1 MTREELKKLIN
12 EIEEPDRAMME
23 KAAARQAELAKPPGS
38 LGRLEDISVK
48 IAGITGELAP
58 NVTRQAIAVMSAD
71 NGVWE
76 EGVACAPQSVTRA
89 QTINFTRRL
98 TGVGALSKNFGVDLL
113 VTDVGVLDP
122 IPDELYTDRPEVAV
136 GAAAECAT
144 GSVAAIGKAEL
155 TEKGVL
161 AGTGARAGIG
171 VQAGDKVAAGT
182 GARTEI
188 GARAGKIWN
197 RKIRPATNNIY
208 KEAAM
213 TEEEALLAIET
224 GIEAARTLKKLGY
237 GMIGVGEMGIGN
249 TTTSTCLLAE
259 FTGVPAA
266 QIVGKGGGLSSD
278 GYERK
283 KAVVSGACERA
294 ERELG
299 DRREDPIAVL
309 AELGGFDIAAMAG
322 AYIGAAAC
330 RLPVVIDGYISV
342 VAALTADRI
351 FDYYRVTSDVAGQSG
366 CLDAAAQAVRAGQPG
381 KPAGPTFRL
390 ADFMFASHK
399 SFERGYEVAVE
410 ALGLEPMLL
419 LGMRLGEGSGC
430 PIAFKVIESAVA
442 VMRDMATFEEA
453 AINDDYLDEIRLGD
467 SF

>member
-1 MTREELKKLIN
+1 MTRENLV
-12 EIEEPDRAMME
+12 EILNRITAPDAEMMARAE
-23 KAAARQAELAKPPGS
+23 KRQAELAKPPGS

-58 NVTRQAIAVMSAD
+58 DITKQAIAVMSSD

-113 VTDVGVLDP
+113 VTDMGVLDP
-122 IPDELYTDRPEVAV
+122 IPSELYTDDAATAV
-136 GAAAECAT
+136 RE
-144 GSVAAIGKAEL
+144 
-155 TEKGVL
+155 
-161 AGTGARAGIG
+161 R
-171 VQAGDKVAAGT
+171 
-182 GARTEI
+182 
-188 GARAGKIWN
+188 KIWN
-197 RKIRPATNNIY
+197 RKIRPATDNLY
-208 KEAAM
+208 KKAAM
-213 TEEEALLAIET
+213 TEDEALRAIET
-224 GIEAARTLKKLGY
+224 GIEAAKALKDLGY
-237 GMIGVGEMGIGN
+237 GIIGIGEMGIGN

-259 FTGVPAA
+259 LTGLEAA
-266 QIVGKGGGLSSD
+266 TLVGKGGGLSSD
-278 GYERK
+278 GFEKK

-294 ERELG
+294 EGELG
-299 DRREDPIAVL
+299 DRKSDPIALL
-309 AELGGFDIAAMAG
+309 AQLGGFDIAAMAG
-322 AYIGAAAC
+322 AYIGAALY
-330 RLPVVIDGYISV
+330 RIPVVIDGYISV

-351 FDYYRVTSDVAGQSG
+351 FDFYRTIDIQE
-366 CLDAAAQAVRAGQPG
+366 
-381 KPAGPTFRL
+381 KPHANGGFRL

-453 AINDDYLDEIRLGD
+453 AINDDYLEEIRRGD

>member
-1 MTREELKKLIN
+1 
-12 EIEEPDRAMME
+12 MME

-122 IPDELYTDRPEVAV
+122 IPDELYTDRPEIAV

-144 GSVAAIGKAEL
+144 GSVAAIGKAVV
-155 TEKGVL
+155 TEKGVPAGGKVAAGIGVL

-171 VQAGDKVAAGT
+171 ARAGT
-182 GARTEI
+182 GVQ
-188 GARAGKIWN
+188 AGKIWN

-224 GIEAARTLKKLGY
+224 GFEAARTLKKLGY

-294 ERELG
+294 ESELG

-351 FDYYRVTSDVAGQSG
+351 FDYYRVTSDVAGQ
-366 CLDAAAQAVRAGQPG
+366 PG
-381 KPAGPTFRL
+381 KPAGPAFRL

>member
-1 MTREELKKLIN
+1 MPALAGAEAFYLNGIMKREELIKAIN
-12 EIEEPDRAMME
+12 EIREPDRAMME

-38 LGRLEDISVK
+38 LGRLEDISIK
-48 IAGITGELAP
+48 LAGITGEMAAD
-58 NVTRQAIAVMSAD
+58 VTKQAIIVMSSD
-71 NGVWE
+71 NGVWA

-113 VTDVGVLDP
+113 VTDMGVLEP
-122 IPDELYTDRPEVAV
+122 IPEELYTDDAATAV
-136 GAAAECAT
+136 RE
-144 GSVAAIGKAEL
+144 
-155 TEKGVL
+155 
-161 AGTGARAGIG
+161 R
-171 VQAGDKVAAGT
+171 
-182 GARTEI
+182 
-188 GARAGKIWN
+188 KIWN
-197 RKIRPATNNIY
+197 RKIRPATDNIY

-213 TEEEALLAIET
+213 TEEEALEAIGT
-224 GIEAARTLKKLGY
+224 GMEAAKTLKDLGY
-237 GMIGVGEMGIGN
+237 GIIGIGEMGIGN

-259 FTGVPAA
+259 FTGLAAA

-294 ERELG
+294 EGELG
-299 DRREDPIAVL
+299 DRKTDPVALL
-309 AELGGFDIAAMAG
+309 AQLGGFDIAAMAG
-322 AYIGAAAC
+322 AFIGAALY
-330 RLPVVIDGYISV
+330 RMPVVIDGYISV
-342 VAALTADRI
+342 VAALAADRI
-351 FDYYRVTSDVAGQSG
+351 FEHYRTPEAAGAGHSS
-366 CLDAAAQAVRAGQPG
+366 CPEATAPAVRAGQPG
-381 KPAGPTFRL
+381 KPAGPAFRL
-390 ADFMFASHK
+390 ADFMLASHK
-399 SFERGYEVAVE
+399 SFERGYEAAVE

-453 AINDDYLDEIRLGD
+453 AINDGYLEEIRRGD

>member
-1 MTREELKKLIN
+1 MLTNPKVWGSEPKDVIMTREELKKLIN

-144 GSVAAIGKAEL
+144 G
-155 TEKGVL
+155 
-161 AGTGARAGIG
+161 
-171 VQAGDKVAAGT
+171 
-182 GARTEI
+182 
-188 GARAGKIWN
+188 KIWN

-294 ERELG
+294 EGELG

-342 VAALTADRI
+342 VAALAADRI
-351 FDYYRVTSDVAGQSG
+351 FDYYRRPEAKAGQSS
-366 CLDAAAQAVRAGQPG
+366 CPRATAPAVRAGQPG
-381 KPAGPTFRL
+381 KSAGPAFRL

>member
-12 EIEEPDRAMME
+12 EIEEPDRSMME

-144 GSVAAIGKAEL
+144 GSVAAIG
-155 TEKGVL
+155 VR
-161 AGTGARAGIG
+161 AGTG
-171 VQAGDKVAAGT
+171 VQ
-182 GARTEI
+182 
-188 GARAGKIWN
+188 AGKIWN
-197 RKIRPATNNIY
+197 RKIRPASNNIY

-259 FTGVPAA
+259 LTGVPAA

-294 ERELG
+294 ESELG

-309 AELGGFDIAAMAG
+309 AELGGFDIAAMVG

-381 KPAGPTFRL
+381 KPAGPAFRL

>member
-98 TGVGALSKNFGVDLL
+98 TGVGALSKNFDVDLL

-136 GAAAECAT
+136 GAATECAT

-161 AGTGARAGIG
+161 AGSKVAAGIGVLVGAGVQAGIG
-171 VQAGDKVAAGT
+171 VQAG
-182 GARTEI
+182 
-188 GARAGKIWN
+188 KIWN
-197 RKIRPATNNIY
+197 KKIRPATNNIY

-213 TEEEALLAIET
+213 TEEEALLAIGT

-294 ERELG
+294 ESELG

-381 KPAGPTFRL
+381 KPAGPAFRL

>member
-144 GSVAAIGKAEL
+144 GSVAAIGKAVV
-155 TEKGVL
+155 TEKGVP
-161 AGTGARAGIG
+161 AGIG
-171 VQAGDKVAAGT
+171 VLTGT
-182 GARTEI
+182 GAQA
-188 GARAGKIWN
+188 GSSVKAGKIWN

-294 ERELG
+294 EGELG

-342 VAALTADRI
+342 VAALAADRI
-351 FDYYRVTSDVAGQSG
+351 FDYYRRPEAKAGQSG
-366 CLDAAAQAVRAGQPG
+366 CLDATAPAVRAGQPG
-381 KPAGPTFRL
+381 KPAGPAFRL